1 MLNKP
6 SEDCYF
12 LKLPHCT
19 VSLAVL
25 ITGNKLLC
33 NVSYRKTLFVLRLWP
48 FNTTRLLNLSSP
60 ILDRNHVFRRRA
72 DEIARQQVAGFT
84 ASSLVWTSWIRPF
97 SFLVLETF
105 TPLTGFRQNMISSPP
120 LTKLAKYLAA
130 QVAPQSTSSLYDAC
144 FKKLELCV
152 TVVTIAVLTKRVS
165 IWA

>member
-1 MLNKP
+1 MLSNVANMLNKP

-60 ILDRNHVFRRRA
+60 ILDRNHVFRCRT

-84 ASSLVWTSWIRPF
+84 ASSLVWTSWISR
-97 SFLVLETF
+97 FLFWLWKRS
-105 TPLTGFRQNMISSPP
+105 GFRQNMISSPP
-120 LTKLAKYLAA
+120 LTKLPKYLAA
-130 QVAPQSTSSLYDAC
+130 QVAPQSTSSLYDASRNLNSALQSSPQQ
-144 FKKLELCV
+144 F
-152 TVVTIAVLTKRVS
+152 
-165 IWA
+165 